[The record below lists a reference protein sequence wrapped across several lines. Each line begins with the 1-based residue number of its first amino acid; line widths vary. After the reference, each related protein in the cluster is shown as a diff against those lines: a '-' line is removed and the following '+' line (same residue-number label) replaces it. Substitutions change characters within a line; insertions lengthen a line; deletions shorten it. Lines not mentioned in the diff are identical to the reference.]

1 MKYNKLQRGIEHYK
15 GGFIMHIDPPQQQ
28 ERDNYKLVTAFQ
40 DSQWAYVVKDITA
53 QGFSTGLLHFE
64 DKHY

>member
-15 GGFIMHIDPPQQQ
+15 GRFIMHIDPTQQQ

-40 DSQWAYVVKDITA
+40 NPQWAYVVLDVTV
-53 QGFSTGLLHFE
+53 QGLSTGVLHFE

>member
-1 MKYNKLQRGIEHYK
+1 
-15 GGFIMHIDPPQQQ
+15 MHIDPPQQQ